1 MGDIDSRF
9 CFQMLF
15 SLCSFG
21 ILIIATWA
29 SMLMIEMREKYV
41 GKTKS
46 IDGFN
51 IIGLQWEKTPFIEL

>member
-1 MGDIDSRF
+1 
-9 CFQMLF
+9 MLF

-21 ILIIATWA
+21 ILCIATWA
-29 SMLMIEMREKYV
+29 SMLMIETREEYV
-41 GKTKS
+41 GTTKS